1 MINTQLRRIDSNAT
15 LRNSTY
21 QEKKMVL
28 LKNTVIIPST
38 ELISFLIDISRVVDF
53 QTYNKINSISD
64 RLVKDD

>member
-1 MINTQLRRIDSNAT
+1 MDILFKIIDSNS
-15 LRNSTY
+15 LHQSTQ